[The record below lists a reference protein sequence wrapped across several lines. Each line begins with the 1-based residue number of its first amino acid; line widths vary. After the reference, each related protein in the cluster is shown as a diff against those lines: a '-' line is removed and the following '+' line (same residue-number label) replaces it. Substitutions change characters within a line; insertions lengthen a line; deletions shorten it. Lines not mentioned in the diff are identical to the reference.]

1 MHDQTIAVGHQHPFE
16 GAVEHRRGH
25 AQTLA
30 ILAAQLSTDADE
42 IEQAGTGD
50 EDQPGGEQYP
60 DERIDLPRDRQHL
73 GIIEKPLQH
82 LLGHHHPEQ
91 REHQVQRGHAQ
102 GVANGNRHV
111 GWISP

>member
-73 GIIEKPLQH
+73 GIIE
-82 LLGHHHPEQ
+82 
-91 REHQVQRGHAQ
+91 
-102 GVANGNRHV
+102 
-111 GWISP
+111 SPCNTCSDTTIQSNENTKYSAAMRKASRTETDMSGG